1 MSSQNGLDDKTSQST
16 SEFIHKAKSKS
27 FMMEKKIIFN
37 ENQPNAKFNQS
48 ILWPSV
54 IKLPENT
61 WLFDINEI
69 LKNLEDTNGD
79 CKKAR
84 SMIKYCIEILYK
96 CAKDLKTQDQCFLIM
111 ATLLYRYW
119 MLEGSKELLKLD
131 TERIGFLLLT
141 IIITSCKVTENHRK
155 TYAYVETVLKRTN
168 PTVTS
173 ATVMDKKKWY
183 IRENLLNEEMTFL
196 AKMKFDFNI
205 SNPRVYLESLFG
217 YYTKFNIDNEDPIMT
232 NDLKFKKQFGIIM
245 RDCKS
250 FITNASTQ
258 PISLICD
265 GIDFLQFSLIFT
277 AYHFNKSNK
286 FESDNENFF
295 RFTQGFFSRKF
306 ETVLTVEKIEYISK
320 VLYILEKNF
329 LNNKTNKGEVLLEL
343 TKEAIIDLVHSS
355 DIKYEK
361 SIEDS
366 EPEAKKQKIEDNKDV
381 YNSVLQ
387 DVCGNVLE
395 FFSGPVHT
403 SDYYAIHIKN
413 DVSEEY
419 LEHLR
424 KNITSTYELD
434 AKINSMPKV

>member
-1 MSSQNGLDDKTSQST
+1 MSSQNGLDDKITQSKPET
-16 SEFIHKAKSKS
+16 THKAKSKS

-79 CKKAR
+79 SKKAR

-131 TERIGFLLLT
+131 TERIGLLLLT

-183 IRENLLNEEMTFL
+183 IREHLLNEEMIFL

-205 SNPRVYLESLFG
+205 NNPRVYLDSLFG
-217 YYTKFNIDNEDPIMT
+217 YYTKFNVDNEDPIMT

-245 RDCKS
+245 KDCKS
-250 FITNASTQ
+250 FMTNASTQ

-286 FESDNENFF
+286 FESDNDKFF
-295 RFTQGFFSRKF
+295 RFTKGFFSRKF
-306 ETVLTVEKIEYISK
+306 ETVLSVEKIEYIAK

-343 TKEAIIDLVHSS
+343 NKEAIIDLVDPS
-355 DIKYEK
+355 DITYEQ
-361 SIEDS
+361 SVEDS
-366 EPEAKKQKIEDNKDV
+366 EPEAKKQKIEHNKDV

-403 SDYYAIHIKN
+403 SDYYAQHIKN
-413 DVSEEY
+413 DVSDEY
-419 LEHLR
+419 LDHLR

-434 AKINSMPKV
+434 AKINSMPKA